1 MEVGISINF
10 YRVDKKNGSEQF
22 VHSQVIT
29 ISDYLAAFA
38 GSAS

>member
-1 MEVGISINF
+1 MKVGISINF
-10 YRVDKKNGSEQF
+10 YRVDKKNGSEQI